1 MVNDLGRDK
10 DMKKI
15 VKFLAGIGAGAF
27 LLGFL
32 VNEVEKKKE
41 KKADSAEKKC
51 NLQRNRKTEGNWT
64 YRRYEEEFK
73 RPLDFAIALIALLFL
88 SPVLVILALMVRV
101 KLGKPAIFIQER
113 PGKGERIF
121 KLYKFRTMTDQR
133 DANGKLL
140 PDEKRL
146 SEFGK
151 KLRLTSLDELPELF
165 NILRGDMSLVGPR
178 PQLVRDMV
186 FMTKEQR
193 MRHTVRP
200 GLSGLAQI
208 SGRNSISWEEKL
220 ELDLKYLER
229 ITFLNDMKI
238 IFNTIGKVFRREGIQ
253 AEGMETS
260 EDLGDYLLRVG
271 KISQREYEKNQAE
284 AEYLLK
290 AAGM

>member
-1 MVNDLGRDK
+1 
-10 DMKKI
+10 MKKI
-15 VKFLAGIGAGAF
+15 VKFLAGIGTGAF

-51 NLQRNRKTEGNWT
+51 NLQKNRKAKENWT

-88 SPVLVILALMVRV
+88 SPVLVIIALMVRV

-193 MRHTVRP
+193 MRHMVRP

-238 IFNTIGKVFRREGIQ
+238 IFDTIRKVFRHEGIQ
-253 AEGMETS
+253 TEGMETS

-271 KISQREYEKNQAE
+271 KISLQDYEKNQAE